1 MPGTPM
7 HASARLYIHSESN
20 GTLRIS
26 TYYKVRGRIRTLSWS
41 DSYRS
46 EKSGG
51 RQAAWKSSP
60 LTEGNSVSSTNY

>member
-1 MPGTPM
+1 MTGGFY
-7 HASARLYIHSESN
+7 SALYS
-20 GTLRIS
+20 TLRIS

-46 EKSGG
+46 EKPGG